1 MAVQWR
7 KSPETGFS
15 SQCCPNATLVPGG
28 SSGKAGNSRISLAMP
43 VKLSPSDL
51 LNLGLRRCIALVPA
65 TTGRSGKDLLV
76 KLKCLL
82 IEFAADQS
90 GATAIEYGLIAA
102 GIALAI
108 IEVIYALGTNL
119 VARLQSLATAL
130 K

>member
-1 MAVQWR
+1 MQR
-7 KSPETGFS
+7 GFHRASEKEKALQMLRSLS
-15 SQCCPNATLVPGG
+15 SNLPGCIY
-28 SSGKAGNSRISLAMP
+28 SILDCSLAFLSHRHRP
-43 VKLSPSDL
+43 VA
-51 LNLGLRRCIALVPA
+51 LGRTRV
-65 TTGRSGKDLLV
+65 V

-82 IEFAADQS
+82 ADFAADES

-119 VARLQSLATAL
+119 VAKLQSLATAL